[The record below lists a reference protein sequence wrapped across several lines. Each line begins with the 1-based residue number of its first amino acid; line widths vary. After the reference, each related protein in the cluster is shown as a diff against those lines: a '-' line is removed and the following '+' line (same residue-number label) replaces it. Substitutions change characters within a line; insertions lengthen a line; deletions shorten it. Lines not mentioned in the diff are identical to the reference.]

1 MFDARTAIAGLY
13 LWLLFGFLS
22 NIVSCDIKRFMND
35 NIYFRHFVGLIS
47 FFLLFT
53 ITDQNNDNDLNITSI
68 WINTFFVYFVFLMMT
83 KSKWYFSIP
92 VLLLIVIDQSYRF
105 QIEFIQKEKKQSIKQ
120 TNRVKSYEK
129 IRKYLYAAIIILIV
143 VGFIHYAV
151 RQYSHFGSKFSFTK
165 LLLYSSCNNR

>member
-1 MFDARTAIAGLY
+1 
-13 LWLLFGFLS
+13 
-22 NIVSCDIKRFMND
+22 MND

-151 RQYSHFGSKFSFTK
+151 RQYTQFGNNFSIMK
-165 LLLYSSCNNR
+165 LVLYNTCRK

>member
-22 NIVSCDIKRFMND
+22 NIVSCDIKKLMNQ

-53 ITDQNNDNDLNITSI
+53 ITDQNNDSDLNITNI

-92 VLLLIVIDQSYRF
+92 VLLLIVIDQSYKF
-105 QIEFIQKEKKQSIKQ
+105 QIEFIQKEKKQSTKQ
-120 TNRVKSYEK
+120 MNRVKSYEK
-129 IRKYLYAAIIILIV
+129 IRKYIYAAIIILIV
-143 VGFIHYAV
+143 AGFIHYAV
-151 RQYSHFGSKFSFTK
+151 RQYTHFGNNFSFTK
-165 LLLYSSCNNR
+165 LVLYNTCRK

>member
-151 RQYSHFGSKFSFTK
+151 RQYTQFGNNFSIMK
-165 LLLYSSCNNR
+165 LVLYNTCRK

>member
-151 RQYSHFGSKFSFTK
+151 RQYTHFGNNFSIMK
-165 LLLYSSCNNR
+165 LVFYNTCRK

>member
-22 NIVSCDIKRFMND
+22 NIVSCDIKKLMNQ

-53 ITDQNNDNDLNITSI
+53 ITDQNNDSDLNITNI

-92 VLLLIVIDQSYRF
+92 VLLLIVIDQSYKF
-105 QIEFIQKEKKQSIKQ
+105 QIEFIQKEKKQSTKQ
-120 TNRVKSYEK
+120 MNRVKSYEE
-129 IRKYLYAAIIILIV
+129 IRKYIYAAIIILIV
-143 VGFIHYAV
+143 AGFIHYAV
-151 RQYSHFGSKFSFTK
+151 RQYTHFGNNFSFTK
-165 LLLYSSCNNR
+165 LVLYNTCRK